1 MSVPLVCDYGS
12 GFCKVGFSGTEAPVA
27 VFPTILGKLRHDN
40 PLVGM
45 EEEDW
50 FIGEEVQRRREK
62 LSLQYPIARAT
73 ITNWDDMEKIW
84 HHSFYQLLRTAPEQ
98 HPLMLTEP
106 PLNTMSNKEKV
117 SQILFETFNV
127 PALYL
132 ANQGVLSLY
141 ASGLISGTTIESG
154 EGVTYFVPITD
165 GCALHQSTMKMDM
178 AGQDITLYLLQR
190 LSERGHSF
198 MGTGDREYIRDMKE
212 KCCYVALDF
221 DKEKMEAQSPPPAQ
235 KYLLPDGREI
245 DLGPERFFCPEVLFQ
260 ADLMGRNSLG
270 IHMTAFRCIS
280 SCSPA
285 LWKSLFGYVVLS
297 GGTGSCSG
305 LRSRMQRELSALVS
319 PTISMKE
326 CVHSARLSEHMAELP
341 SEASSP
347 DLSLQ
352 SPCVT
357 IPLQE
362 AKVSACERVQGGK
375 DKEYILSEVVTEN
388 NSTDRAPT

>member
-12 GFCKVGFSGTEAPVA
+12 GFCKVGFSGTDAPVA

-40 PLVGM
+40 WLVGM

-73 ITNWDDMEKIW
+73 VTNWDDMEKIW
-84 HHSFYQLLRTAPEQ
+84 HHSFYQLLHTAPEQ

-117 SQILFETFNV
+117 SEILFETFNV

-141 ASGLISGTTIESG
+141 ASGLTTGTTIESG
-154 EGVTYFVPITD
+154 EGMTYFVPITD
-165 GCALHQSTMKMDM
+165 GCPLHQSTMKMDM

-198 MGTGDREYIRDMKE
+198 TGTGDREYIRDMKE
-212 KCCYVALDF
+212 NCCYVALDF
-221 DKEKMEAQSPPPAQ
+221 DKEKKEAQSPPPPQ

-260 ADLMGRNSLG
+260 ADLMGRHSLG
-270 IHMTAFRCIS
+270 IHMTAFRSIS

-285 LWKSLFGYVVLS
+285 LWKSLFGHVVLS
-297 GGTGSCSG
+297 GGTGSCAG

-319 PTISMKE
+319 PTIRVKVCTCPYSIYGAWVGGSIL
-326 CVHSARLSEHMAELP
+326 CSLSTFKDMWVTSNEYKDIG
-341 SEASSP
+341 SS
-347 DLSLQ
+347 
-352 SPCVT
+352 V
-357 IPLQE
+357 INRK
-362 AKVSACERVQGGK
+362 AF
-375 DKEYILSEVVTEN
+375 
-388 NSTDRAPT
+388 

>member
-12 GFCKVGFSGTEAPVA
+12 GFCKVGFSGTDAPMA

-40 PLVGM
+40 WLVGM

-73 ITNWDDMEKIW
+73 VTNWDDMEKIW
-84 HHSFYQLLRTAPEQ
+84 HHSFYQLLHTAPEQ

-117 SQILFETFNV
+117 SEILFETFNV

-141 ASGLISGTTIESG
+141 ASGLTTGTTIESG
-154 EGVTYFVPITD
+154 EGMTYFVPITD
-165 GCALHQSTMKMDM
+165 GCPLHQSTMKMDM

-198 MGTGDREYIRDMKE
+198 TGTGDREYIRDMKE

-221 DKEKMEAQSPPPAQ
+221 DKEEKEAQSPPPPQ

-260 ADLMGRNSLG
+260 ADLMGEQWGGQHQLLQPRPLEEPLRPRGAVWRYWLLRGPEVPDAERALGAGVPDHPREGVGPVLHLHPSYQSPRGFFISLVIG
-270 IHMTAFRCIS
+270 LLFSQTSHG
-280 SCSPA
+280 SP
-285 LWKSLFGYVVLS
+285 G
-297 GGTGSCSG
+297 
-305 LRSRMQRELSALVS
+305 
-319 PTISMKE
+319 
-326 CVHSARLSEHMAELP
+326 VH
-341 SEASSP
+341 
-347 DLSLQ
+347 LSLLHIWRLGRWFH
-352 SPCVT
+352 PVLT
-357 IPLQE
+357 LYLQGH
-362 AKVSACERVQGGK
+362 VGHQQ
-375 DKEYILSEVVTEN
+375 
-388 NSTDRAPT
+388 